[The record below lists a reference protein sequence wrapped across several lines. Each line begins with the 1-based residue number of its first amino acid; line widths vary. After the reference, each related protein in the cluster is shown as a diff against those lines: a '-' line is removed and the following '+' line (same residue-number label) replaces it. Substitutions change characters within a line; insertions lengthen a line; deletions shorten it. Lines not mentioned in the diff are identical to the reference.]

1 MKKYILITG
10 GAGYIGSHTVVEL
23 LENNYNVIVVDNFSN
38 SSSEVIDNIYRI
50 TGINVPYYNIDCCN
64 KNELKILFEKYHFDS
79 IIHFAAYKAVGES
92 MKLPLKYYYNNILSF
107 INVLEL
113 MLEFNCNNIVFSSS
127 ATVYGEPDKL
137 PLTELS
143 PLKLYKSVYGNTK
156 QICENILIDA
166 IKSNQNLKGIIL
178 RYFNP
183 IGAHP
188 SILIGESPKNIPQNL
203 LPYLTKTAVGIYEY
217 INIYGNDYPTP
228 DGTCLRDY
236 IDIMD
241 LSNAHIKAISY
252 LENNVIDDNYEIF
265 NIGTGKAISVL
276 EIIKK
281 FEEVNNLKINYKI
294 VSRRQGDIPI
304 IYADANLANEKLNWK
319 PKRTLEESLKTS
331 YLWELKNYLLNKKYD
346 N

>member
-1 MKKYILITG
+1 MRNNILVTG

-38 SSSEVIDNIYRI
+38 SNPEVIDNIYKI

-64 KNELKILFEKYHFDS
+64 KNDLKQIFEKYYFDAV
-79 IIHFAAYKAVGES
+79 IHFAAYKAVGES
-92 MKLPLKYYYNNILSF
+92 IKFPLKYYYNNILSF

-127 ATVYGEPDKL
+127 ATVYGEPDEL

-143 PLKLYKSVYGNTK
+143 PLKLYKSIYGNTK
-156 QICENILIDA
+156 QICENILIDT

-252 LENNVIDDNYEIF
+252 LENNVIDNNYEIF
-265 NIGTGKAISVL
+265 NIGTGKAVSVL
-276 EIIKK
+276 ELINT
-281 FEEVNNLKINYKI
+281 FENVNNITIKYKI
-294 VSRRQGDIPI
+294 TPRRPGDVTS
-304 IYADANLANEKLNWK
+304 IYTDTTLANNKLKWK
-319 PKRTLEESLKTS
+319 AKRSLEESLRTA
-331 YLWELKNYLLNKKYD
+331 YLWELKNYL
-346 N
+346 